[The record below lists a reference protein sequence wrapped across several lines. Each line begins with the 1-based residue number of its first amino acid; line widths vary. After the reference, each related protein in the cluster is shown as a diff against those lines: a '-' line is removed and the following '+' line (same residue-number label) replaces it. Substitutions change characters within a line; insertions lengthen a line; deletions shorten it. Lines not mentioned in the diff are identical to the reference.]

1 MDNTATKAGLRAD
14 DVIDGRYR
22 VIKTVGEGGM
32 GTVYLAEHALIKRRV
47 AVKVLH
53 PELASDVKV
62 VERFMN
68 EARAAG
74 TLGHH
79 NIVESTDMGF
89 IDGVVPYI
97 VFEYLEGTLL
107 TDEIY
112 RLGAIPVRRA
122 VKIAQQIASALQ
134 AAHNANIIHRDLKAD
149 NIFLTDRGESLD
161 HVKVLDFGIS
171 KFLEATDEK
180 TRRGMIMGTPEFMAP
195 EQIMTPD
202 HVDTRSDVY
211 ALGVILYEMLAGKRP
226 FTNDDPRTLLHRI
239 CHTEAPPIDRPEIP
253 RGLHDLVFKLLEKN
267 PDDRIQTMEDV
278 EAVLD
283 LYATHGD
290 AGPRPTRSMRVPTPR
305 PTTDAIEIAAS
316 IRGRAPTPVHA
327 RQSQVLPN
335 MRDTPWPGDMKTPWP
350 GMDAVSLGQAPAHR
364 TPKILYGLVALGVC
378 VGAVGLYIGLRK
390 QEAPQAAQVAPAPA
404 PAPAAAIPPP
414 AAPQKVEV
422 IITADV
428 PNARVTFRRRLASA
442 PFTITVNPT
451 DIVEL
456 VEVSAPGKRTV
467 RYWLTIDRP
476 TKLHARLPKG
486 NGMQEATEEQTLVAL
501 GEAELAAPA
510 APVDDAPIAIAAAA
524 PEPAK
529 GEAPAKAE
537 PTKADDAK
545 AADKAD
551 KAVAV
556 AARDDRRG
564 RSKDP
569 AQARPTP
576 RRIGKAAAEEAAK
589 PEETP
594 AAAVAVQPPAPD
606 VTKPPAAIAKPVAP
620 TEEIRPKPVD
630 PGVLEKSMVNSV
642 AGKYRGEVRSCYE
655 QAKKS
660 NPKLKGDVTV
670 SMTVDA
676 GGGVSRPQ
684 VSSTL
689 GNPVV
694 AACILKSVG
703 KWKFPARP
711 GGSSANASY
720 KFALQ

>member
-74 TLGHH
+74 TLGHT

-97 VFEYLEGTLL
+97 VFEYLEGSLL

-112 RLGAIPVRRA
+112 RLGAVPVRRA

-134 AAHNANIIHRDLKAD
+134 AAHAAGIIHRDLKAD

-195 EQIMTPD
+195 EQITTPD

-253 RGLHDLVFKLLEKN
+253 RGLHDLVFKLLEKD

-290 AGPRPTRSMRVPTPR
+290 GGTARPTRSMRVPTPR

-316 IRGRAPTPVHA
+316 IRGRAPTPVPA
-327 RQSQVLPN
+327 RQSQVLPP
-335 MRDTPWPGDMKTPWP
+335 MGRDTPWPGDMKTPWP
-350 GMDAVSLGQAPAHR
+350 GMDAVSLGQPPAHR
-364 TPKILYGLVALGVC
+364 TPKVLYGLVALGVC

-390 QEAPQAAQVAPAPA
+390 ADPPPQQVQVAPAPA
-404 PAPAAAIPPP
+404 PAPAAALPPP

-422 IITADV
+422 IITADA
-428 PNARVTFRRRLASA
+428 PNARVTFRRRLAST

-456 VEVSAPGKRTV
+456 VEVSAPGKKTL

-476 TKLHARLPKG
+476 TKLHARLPRG
-486 NGMQEATEEQTLVAL
+486 SGMLEATEEQTLVAL
-501 GEAELAAPA
+501 GEAEIA
-510 APVDDAPIAIAAAA
+510 APVAVAAAA

-529 GEAPAKAE
+529 GEEPAKSEEPSKAAPAKADDG
-537 PTKADDAK
+537 KADDQAI
-545 AADKAD
+545 
-551 KAVAV
+551 AV
-556 AARDDRRG
+556 AARDDRRS

-569 AQARPTP
+569 AHAKPTP
-576 RRIGKAAAEEAAK
+576 RRIGKAAAEDAAT
-589 PEETP
+589 PAETP
-594 AAAVAVQPPAPD
+594 AAAAVAPEPPAPAA
-606 VTKPPAAIAKPVAP
+606 KPEAAIARPVAP
-620 TEEIRPKPVD
+620 AEETKPKPID
-630 PGVLEKSMVNSV
+630 PGLLEKSMVNSV
-642 AGKYRGEVRSCYE
+642 AGKYRGEVRACYE
-655 QAKKS
+655 QGKKA

-676 GGGVSRPQ
+676 SGAVSRPQ

-711 GGSSANASY
+711 GGSAANASY